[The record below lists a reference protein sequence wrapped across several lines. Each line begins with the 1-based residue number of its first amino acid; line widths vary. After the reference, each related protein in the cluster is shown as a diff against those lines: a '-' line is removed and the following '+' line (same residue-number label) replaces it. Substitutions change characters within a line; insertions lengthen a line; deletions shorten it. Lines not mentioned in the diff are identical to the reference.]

1 MVKLFIF
8 NVLVVLIDVTHPAY
22 IYKLFV
28 YLDNLRLQFF
38 FSEGN
43 MLGSTPLQV
52 ACSMDQDYENSTE
65 VIKLLLEHGANTN
78 VVCSGHS
85 PLTLA
90 IYSGNDKGKFII

>member
-1 MVKLFIF
+1 
-8 NVLVVLIDVTHPAY
+8 
-22 IYKLFV
+22 
-28 YLDNLRLQFF
+28 
-38 FSEGN
+38 

-52 ACSMDQDYENSTE
+52 ACAMDQDYENSTE

-90 IYSGNDKGKFII
+90 IYSGNDTGTPEDVYCFIACLRLQ